1 MLRGEVWRGARQARR
16 SRAAGLCSL
25 KSMALYGWFSRA
37 RVFPPFWFGRLIG
50 STLSQRDQF
59 DMRRVGIMVQ
69 RRSSRCVHTHSDDA
83 ANQNIAS
90 KTGSTRADYF
100 CLDLDGPLFVTIFLS
115 ICGELRATVDFDR
128 AWRTR
133 AVLSY
138 RSTYTCI
145 AG

>member
-1 MLRGEVWRGARQARR
+1 MAGR
-16 SRAAGLCSL
+16 STSPPVTAGLCSL
-25 KSMALYGWFSRA
+25 KSVALYGWFSRA